1 MTRENMNLLWALG
14 IALSAYAVALY
25 LGRTLRRRL
34 LVKQT
39 CVLDIDSLGL
49 RLPRE
54 KIKGTAVICGGR

>member
-1 MTRENMNLLWALG
+1 MALLWILG
-14 IALSAYAVALY
+14 ISLAVYGVAVY
-25 LGRTLRRRL
+25 LGRVVRRSQL
-34 LVKQT
+34 AKQT

>member
-1 MTRENMNLLWALG
+1 MDLLWISGLSLVAYG
-14 IALSAYAVALY
+14 IALY
-25 LGRTLRRRL
+25 LGRIFRHRQLA
-34 LVKQT
+34 KQT